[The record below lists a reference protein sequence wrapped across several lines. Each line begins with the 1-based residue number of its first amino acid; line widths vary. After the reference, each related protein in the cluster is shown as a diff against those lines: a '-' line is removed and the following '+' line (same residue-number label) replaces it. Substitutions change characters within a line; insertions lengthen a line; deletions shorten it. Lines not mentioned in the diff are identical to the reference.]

1 MGRPRLLGGTVLI
14 SVRIDERLLAK
25 IDQEASKL
33 GVDKRNTWITMRL
46 AEIILKLERERSQN
60 VV

>member
-1 MGRPRLLGGTVLI
+1 LLGGTVLI